1 MKKIGDHRTR
11 ESWLTIVRSLKLKLS
26 GNRRN
31 QSRKTDYV
39 SRFET
44 RHDTTR
50 SFDPRGKISAHTEGG
65 RGATTRRGRARWHA
79 SFSPLPMRI
88 DKVERVYAISPTSP
102 PLVAVFHGV
111 THRRSRRKIP
121 RIRDPLSAWSRAN
134 WLPTLSSLFLR
145 FSRIICKYD
154 CFFDRSTRIRSEFC
168 KIFLVIDRFY
178 YLEYQCSS

>member
-65 RGATTRRGRARWHA
+65 REGSDDAKRTRTMACELFAFAYAHRQSGACIRDFPHFSLSCCGVPRRHA
-79 SFSPLPMRI
+79 SS
-88 DKVERVYAISPTSP
+88 
-102 PLVAVFHGV
+102 V
-111 THRRSRRKIP
+111 TP
-121 RIRDPLSAWSRAN
+121 QNP
-134 WLPTLSSLFLR
+134 
-145 FSRIICKYD
+145 
-154 CFFDRSTRIRSEFC
+154 
-168 KIFLVIDRFY
+168 
-178 YLEYQCSS
+178 